1 MESAVRCGTGA
12 DSIAVAVGY
21 RFGTRLNHH
30 DRKGRT
36 MTVLNETS
44 TMEQL
49 AARVGRLEATES
61 LRQALNDYFYLID
74 GGRIDDLLDVYTE
87 NVTWSA
93 TNVPFGSG
101 ETLSVQGRAQ
111 VRPIVESL
119 GYGGFRHHGLNVDIQ
134 VDDAGE
140 SATTVAYML
149 IVSRSAE
156 VADAALL
163 LGGLYEGEWVRDA
176 DRWRIAS
183 WRVNNQW
190 MVDGIAG
197 TKFFEGLREY
207 AQWDGRPRV
216 EGP

>member
-1 MESAVRCGTGA
+1 
-12 DSIAVAVGY
+12 
-21 RFGTRLNHH
+21 
-30 DRKGRT
+30 

-49 AARVGRLEATES
+49 AARIGRLEATES

-74 GGRIDDLLDVYTE
+74 GGRIDELLDVYTE

-93 TNVPFGSG
+93 TNVPFGYG

-111 VRPIVESL
+111 VRSIVESL

-156 VADAALL
+156 VADAAVL

-183 WRVNNQW
+183 WRVDNQW
-190 MVDGIAG
+190 MVDGVGG

-216 EGP
+216 QAP